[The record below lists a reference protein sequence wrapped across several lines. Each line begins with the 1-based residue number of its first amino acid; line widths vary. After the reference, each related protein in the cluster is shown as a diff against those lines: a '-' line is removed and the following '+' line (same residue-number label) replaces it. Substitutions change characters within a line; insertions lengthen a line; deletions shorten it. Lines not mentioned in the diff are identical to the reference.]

1 MKILSPIHF
10 NGHIETG
17 GSTMPLKVL
26 LLDDGIQVEYIVKL
40 FSEKTTEQI
49 NPVAKEII
57 GSVLANEFGLFTPDF
72 ALTNFDDFFIE
83 NILSQRERDI
93 LARKHSGWKFA
104 SKYQD
109 GMSIFSPAK
118 HKRLLSIYDIA
129 NIFAFDCL
137 IYNIDR
143 GRRSDKPNLLVED
156 DNYLLI
162 DHELTLPFIDN
173 EVGMFNMIMA
183 KFRESK
189 LDYNCQ
195 SHLLYSIIKSYPVKI
210 KQDIFSEFEDTLSKL
225 NINKI
230 RTTIADLGELNIY
243 AGYAD
248 RLIEYLRYLKEN
260 AHSFCQI
267 LFSCII

>member
-1 MKILSPIHF
+1 
-10 NGHIETG
+10 
-17 GSTMPLKVL
+17 MPWKVL
-26 LLDDGIQVEYIVKL
+26 LLDEGIQVEYIVKL

-49 NPVAKEII
+49 HPVAKEVI
-57 GSVLANEFGLFTPDF
+57 GSILACEFGLFTPDI
-72 ALTNFDDFFIE
+72 ALTNFDNFFIE

-93 LARKHSGWKFA
+93 LNRKHNGWKFA

-118 HKRLLSIYDIA
+118 HKILLSKYDIA

-137 IYNIDR
+137 IYNTDR

-173 EVGMFNMIMA
+173 EEGMFKMIMA

-195 SHLLYSIIKSYPVKI
+195 SHLLYPIIKSYHFKI
-210 KQDIFSEFEDTLSKL
+210 KQDIFSEFEENLRRL
-225 NINKI
+225 NINNI
-230 RTTIADLGELNIY
+230 RTTIADLGELNIS

-248 RLIEYLRYLKEN
+248 RLIEYLCYLKEN
-260 AHSFCQI
+260 AYSFCQI
-267 LFSCII
+267 LLSCTI